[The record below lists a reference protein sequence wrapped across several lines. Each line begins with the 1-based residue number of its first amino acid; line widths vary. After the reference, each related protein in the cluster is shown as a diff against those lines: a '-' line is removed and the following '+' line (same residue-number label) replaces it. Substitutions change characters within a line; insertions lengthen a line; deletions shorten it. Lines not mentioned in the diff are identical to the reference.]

1 MCGYHSKVSAG
12 VLSTQETRQNKEC
25 SAHIAETL
33 PPSLLAEKIQNCRT
47 KSALK
52 PILYPICIDEE
63 RIHLSK
69 SHLESSQSVS
79 TIQVSETSS
88 HWIPVLLPG
97 VHCAS
102 QVLEDTV

>member
-1 MCGYHSKVSAG
+1 VCGYHSKVSAG

-25 SAHIAETL
+25 SAHVAETL
-33 PPSLLAEKIQNCRT
+33 PPSLLAEKIQN
-47 KSALK
+47 
-52 PILYPICIDEE
+52 YEE